1 MKRETI
7 NVSRQQLVSVYIS
20 CAESCQAMGRAS
32 KKNDKDNV
40 DSHKITSIILAQL
53 AATNVDLIKF
63 QKTMI
68 SDQYNI
74 NLLLANRHQNADIHN
89 DIDTDI
95 DSLKVGIVSS
105 LEALNVKVECQFLS
119 SNLECGS
126 DHSSKRYVVTLMAVN
141 ITAKVFASVV
151 GLLIKNN
158 VLLCSITSLSDGY
171 VETANQGCAKLPQGY
186 ELEVLVS
193 AIDNLESLNDQLT
206 ELTSRQLVD
215 VAIQPATILREQKR
229 LACFDMDSTLIK
241 AEVIDELA
249 KEAGVGEQ
257 VAQITEAAM
266 RGELDFNQSFI
277 KRMSLLEGLDESVL
291 EKVAERLVLA
301 DGVEVLFAALNRLGY
316 KTAILSGGFDY
327 FARFLQ
333 KKLDIDYVYAN
344 ELNIVDGKVTG
355 KVVGKIVNGDQK
367 AFLLEKIAR
376 QENIDLEQV
385 IAVGDGA
392 NDLPMLALAGLG
404 VAYKAKPLVKAS
416 AKYSIDYVGLD
427 GLLYLLGLSAQQI
440 HFLTK

>member
-20 CAESCQAMGRAS
+20 CAGSYLTMGSAS
-32 KKNDKDNV
+32 KKSDKDNV
-40 DSHKITSIILAQL
+40 DTHKITSIILAQL
-53 AATNVDLIKF
+53 AANDVDLIKF

-68 SDQYNI
+68 SDQYTI
-74 NLLLANRHQNADIHN
+74 HLLLANHPQNAVIHTN
-89 DIDTDI
+89 IG
-95 DSLKVGIVSS
+95 SLTVAIASNLES
-105 LEALNVKVECQFLS
+105 LYVNVECQFLS
-119 SNLECGS
+119 SDLECVG
-126 DHSSKRYVVTLMAVN
+126 DHSSKRYVITLMAAN
-141 ITAKVFASVV
+141 ITTEVFASVV
-151 GLLIKNN
+151 DLLIKNN
-158 VLLCSITSLSDGY
+158 VLLWSIKSLSDDCA
-171 VETANQGCAKLPQGY
+171 EIANQEYIKLPQGY
-186 ELEVLVS
+186 ELEVLVDN
-193 AIDNLESLNDQLT
+193 IDNLEVLSNQLT
-206 ELTSRQLVD
+206 ELVSSQLVD
-215 VAIQPATILREQKR
+215 VAIQPATIFREQKR
-229 LACFDMDSTLIK
+229 LACFDMDSTLIQ

-257 VAQITEAAM
+257 VTKITEAAM

-291 EKVAERLVLA
+291 EKVAKRLVLT
-301 DGVEVLFAALNRLGY
+301 DGVEVLFAVLNRLGY

-327 FARFLQ
+327 FARLLQ
-333 KKLDIDYVYAN
+333 KKLGIDYVYAN

-355 KVVGKIVNGDQK
+355 KVVGKIINGDQK
-367 AFLLEKIAR
+367 AYLLKMIAT

-416 AKYSIDYVGLD
+416 AKYSIDYVGLE
-427 GLLYLLGLSAQQI
+427 GVLYMLGLDARRI

>member
-1 MKRETI
+1 MKLETTNAGHQRLASI
-7 NVSRQQLVSVYIS
+7 CIS
-20 CAESCQAMGRAS
+20 CSDVGSIVGSVS
-32 KKNDKDNV
+32 KKNTIDNIGT
-40 DSHKITSIILAQL
+40 HKITSSILAQL
-53 AATNVDLIKF
+53 AVNNIDLIKF
-63 QKTMI
+63 QKVI
-68 SDQYNI
+68 IADQHHVY
-74 NLLLANRHQNADIHN
+74 LLLVDCTQSAVSHTN
-89 DIDTDI
+89 IDALQVAI
-95 DSLKVGIVSS
+95 ASS
-105 LEALNVKVECQFLS
+105 LEPLKITVDRQMLS
-119 SNLECGS
+119 LDFERGS
-126 DHSSKRYVVTLMAVN
+126 DYGAKRYIITLMA
-141 ITAKVFASVV
+141 AKISFEAFASVV
-151 GLLIKNN
+151 CLLFKNN
-158 VLLCSITSLSDGY
+158 VFLSSITSLHDDPA
-171 VETANQGCAKLPQGY
+171 EIANLEHAQLPQGY
-186 ELEVLVS
+186 ELEVFVDSIADVDL
-193 AIDNLESLNDQLT
+193 LNDRLT
-206 ELTSRQLVD
+206 ELASKQFMD
-215 VAIQPATILREQKR
+215 VAVQPATTLREQKR

-249 KEAGVGEQ
+249 KKAGVGEQ

-277 KRMSLLEGLDESVL
+277 KRMSLLEGLDEEVL
-291 EKVAERLVLA
+291 EKVAQSLVLA
-301 DGVEVLFAALNRLGY
+301 DGVEILFSALNRLGY

-367 AFLLEKIAR
+367 AYLLKMIAT

-416 AKYSIDYVGLD
+416 AKYSIDYVGLE
-427 GLLYLLGLSAQQI
+427 GVLYMLGLDARQI
-440 HFLTK
+440 CFLTQ

>member
-1 MKRETI
+1 
-7 NVSRQQLVSVYIS
+7 
-20 CAESCQAMGRAS
+20 
-32 KKNDKDNV
+32 
-40 DSHKITSIILAQL
+40 
-53 AATNVDLIKF
+53 
-63 QKTMI
+63 
-68 SDQYNI
+68 
-74 NLLLANRHQNADIHN
+74 
-89 DIDTDI
+89 
-95 DSLKVGIVSS
+95 
-105 LEALNVKVECQFLS
+105 
-119 SNLECGS
+119 
-126 DHSSKRYVVTLMAVN
+126 
-141 ITAKVFASVV
+141 
-151 GLLIKNN
+151 
-158 VLLCSITSLSDGY
+158 
-171 VETANQGCAKLPQGY
+171 
-186 ELEVLVS
+186 
-193 AIDNLESLNDQLT
+193 
-206 ELTSRQLVD
+206 
-215 VAIQPATILREQKR
+215 LREQKR

-367 AFLLEKIAR
+367 AFLLEKIAT

-427 GLLYLLGLSAQQI
+427 GLLYMLGLSAQQI